1 MIGKKRMS
9 GAAIRKVLRE
19 SAGGPWRVATY
30 AYWRLRLASRF
41 TETAFFSQLRALPV
55 EQIAPPS
62 AAGKR
67 VLFFASRQDRDQVAV
82 IATLRM
88 ALARRGHHTSVLGCD
103 RAVRRSCNTG
113 HFPGLNPWVCRACH
127 LYANR
132 AYQAGRLPVEWLSAS
147 IPPGAEARAR
157 QAVARLSPEEYRGFR
172 YNGYDVGRIV
182 RTSVAHF
189 LRSDKIDQD
198 PQSADVYREWM
209 TTGAWLTEAAEVIL
223 DRHRPEV
230 VVMLNGLFAPEWIML
245 EAARRRGIRIVTW
258 EVGYGPETFFFQHGR
273 PNNMCDNDYWPRFRD
288 VPLTDAEN
296 ERLNDYMAEREGG
309 GGYLINY
316 FPDLQDSVEDL
327 CRQFGIDRS
336 RRIALLFSNIT
347 WDSTVFERNTAF
359 GGMAEWLEETI
370 RYFSQRTD
378 AQLVIRIHPAE
389 KIISGASRDPV
400 MALIRRT
407 FPTLPA
413 NVVVV
418 PPDSGASSY
427 ALMGLAECGL
437 VYGSTT
443 GLEMGAR
450 GIPVVVAGQIYYR
463 GHGFTIDP
471 SSPAEYLAALD
482 DVLADRLPMPREV
495 MKEAWRR
502 YAYFAMF
509 RSTLAIREVRYRHV
523 GEPVELTYSHL
534 EDLDPGHDPD
544 LDIICDGIISG
555 TPFLAPD
562 HDHAQSVRR

>member
-1 MIGKKRMS
+1 VSTKVVSTKTVKKFF
-9 GAAIRKVLRE
+9 RE
-19 SAGGPWRVATY
+19 RAPGLWRAGTY
-30 AYWRLRLASRF
+30 FYWRARLASAWS
-41 TETAFFSQLRALPV
+41 ESDFFSQLRALPV

-67 VLFFASRQDRDQVAV
+67 VLFFASRQERDQVAV
-82 IATLRM
+82 ITTLRM
-88 ALARRGHHTSVLGCD
+88 ALARRGHHTSVVGCD

-132 AYQAGRLPVEWLSAS
+132 AYQVGRLPVEWLSAS

-157 QAVARLSPEEYRGFR
+157 QAVARLSPDEYRGFS

-189 LRSDKIDQD
+189 LRTDKIDQD

-223 DRHRPEV
+223 DRHRPDV

-245 EAARRRGIRIVTW
+245 EAARRGGIRIVAW
-258 EVGYGPETFFFQHGR
+258 EVGYRPETFFFQHGR
-273 PNNMCDNDYWPRFRD
+273 PNDMCDNDYWHRFRD

-296 ERLNDYMAEREGG
+296 ERLNLYMAERESG

-316 FPDLQDSVEDL
+316 FPDLQDSVEEL

-336 RRIALLFSNIT
+336 RRIAVLFPNIT
-347 WDSTVFERNTAF
+347 WDSTLFERNTAF
-359 GGMAEWLEETI
+359 GGMAEWLEQTI

-389 KIISGASRDPV
+389 KILSGANRDPV
-400 MALIRRT
+400 LALIRRM

-413 NVVVV
+413 NVIIV

-427 ALMGLAECGL
+427 ALMRLADCGL

-443 GLEMGAR
+443 GMEMGVR
-450 GIPVVVAGQIYYR
+450 GIPVVVAGQIYYG

-471 SSPAEYLAALD
+471 PSPAAYLAALD
-482 DVLADRLPMPREV
+482 DVLADRLPMPRGA

-502 YAYFAMF
+502 YAYFAIF
-509 RSTLAIREVRYRHV
+509 RSTLAIRQVRYRQV
-523 GEPVELTYSHL
+523 GEPVELAYSRL
-534 EDLDPGHDPD
+534 EDLDPGRDPD
-544 LDIICDGIISG
+544 LDIVCDGIISG
-555 TPFLAPD
+555 SPFLSPD
-562 HDHAQSVRR
+562 HEYA

>member
-1 MIGKKRMS
+1 VSTKQVKKF
-9 GAAIRKVLRE
+9 VRE
-19 SAGGPWRVATY
+19 RAPGLWRAGTY
-30 AYWRLRLASRF
+30 FYWRARLASSWTESDFFGQLRRAR
-41 TETAFFSQLRALPV
+41 ETASPAG
-55 EQIAPPS
+55 PS
-62 AAGKR
+62 GQPSRK
-67 VLFFASRQDRDQVAV
+67 VLFFATRQERDQVAV
-82 IATLRM
+82 VATLAW
-88 ALARRGHHTSVLGCD
+88 ALQQRGHEAAVLGCD
-103 RAVRRSCNTG
+103 RALTSSCNSG
-113 HFPGLNPWVCRACH
+113 HYPVLDPWICRTCD
-127 LYANR
+127 LYAR
-132 AYQAGRLPVEWLSAS
+132 HAHALSGLPTEWLSAS

-157 QAVARLSPEEYRGFR
+157 EAVARLSSEEYRGFR

-189 LRSDKIDQD
+189 LRTDKIDQD

-209 TTGAWLTEAAEVIL
+209 ITGAWLTEAAEVIL
-223 DRHRPEV
+223 DRHRPDV

-245 EAARRRGIRIVTW
+245 EAARRRGIRIVAW
-258 EVGYGPETFFFQHGR
+258 EVGYRPETFFFQHGR
-273 PNNMCDNDYWPRFRD
+273 PNDMCDNDYWPRFRD

-296 ERLNDYMAEREGG
+296 ERLNHYMAERESG

-336 RRIALLFSNIT
+336 RRIAVLFSNIT
-347 WDSTVFERNTAF
+347 WDSTLFERNTAF

-389 KIISGASRDPV
+389 KILSGASRDSV

-427 ALMGLAECGL
+427 ALMRLADCGL

-450 GIPVVVAGQIYYR
+450 GIPVVVAGQIYYG

-471 SSPAEYLAALD
+471 PSPSAYLAALD
-482 DVLADRLPMPREV
+482 DVLEGRLPIPREA

-502 YAYFAMF
+502 YAYFAIF
-509 RSTLAIREVRYRHV
+509 RSTLALREVRYRQV
-523 GEPVELTYSHL
+523 GEPVELAYSRL

-544 LDIICDGIISG
+544 LDIICDGIING

-562 HDHAQSVRR
+562 HDRAQSVRR